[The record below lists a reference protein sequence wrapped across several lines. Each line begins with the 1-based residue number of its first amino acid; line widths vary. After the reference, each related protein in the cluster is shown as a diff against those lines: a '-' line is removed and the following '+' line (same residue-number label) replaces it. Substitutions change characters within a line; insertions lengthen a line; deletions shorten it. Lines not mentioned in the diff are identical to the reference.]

1 MISIDFYL
9 FVLTSGKSFL
19 YIPLLHLCQF
29 CFLLLIT
36 LYIYSSLLTAV
47 HVLAIK
53 TLLGKKI

>member
-1 MISIDFYL
+1 MISIGFYL
-9 FVLTSGKSFL
+9 FVLTAGKSFL
-19 YIPLLHLCQF
+19 YIPLLHLYQL

-36 LYIYSSLLTAV
+36 LYIYSSLLTVV